1 MAYDPRE
8 HGAKCASCWLFSRRE
23 GGPVPA
29 ELSGPVLIVGE
40 APGKDECQVGRPFVG
55 NSGQELQ
62 RGFGIHGFRRGDFSF
77 TNVLCC
83 RPPGNEFERMKYQW
97 ARENKR
103 REKLNKTLAPGEEP
117 YKLLP
122 HPVDCCLPRLRREL
136 LKFDR
141 VITLGGTAYRAV
153 VGSTES
159 ITSMRGSPHE
169 GWWDP
174 NRPTD
179 DFPFFVELDTDTAE
193 TREVSRL
200 RTHDDAQPVKILPAF
215 HPSLILRQRK
225 WTSTFRSDL
234 GKGLRWFYNRLGW
247 QEPEVVI
254 RPAVPEVRA
263 FLSRGEPFYAWDLE
277 TDGKEPLTCRLRVF
291 GVGTTRKVLI
301 VPLLSVD
308 GKTHFYTDSD
318 LRELR
323 HIFQAFLEDPTILK
337 AGWNSGYY
345 DKLVAKKQLGAIV
358 RRSFDGI
365 LAHHDVESE
374 MPHSLGY
381 AGTTLTDIAAWKQES
396 KFEELNKKGRD
407 GDPILWDRNAKDV
420 AVTAALVQPLE
431 MALHLKDQAE
441 VCRKDHKV
449 QAICAGLHEV
459 GMLVDPQARDAHDRR
474 LLKQI
479 VDNRKICRD
488 IVGRDDFNPN
498 SHEQV
503 AEVLFEEWGLPPVNF
518 SEKTGAPSCD
528 DDSLREY
535 RVKYNLTPGQK
546 RFIEALRKV
555 RGAVKDR
562 GTNVVK
568 FRRSNE
574 RVPDD
579 EWAEDID
586 ETEKE
591 RAERRKRDQK
601 KMGIL
606 LPDGRVHSHWNA
618 HVATTGRLSSSDPA
632 MQNWRRKLRDMIVA
646 GPGNLLVGADSDQLE
661 LRYASG
667 HWQLRAMLEILRSG
681 RDPHHET
688 ALACFGSAAAE
699 QFAIAQEWAKKQPPK
714 RNGDKVKAKDYPAY
728 SRVRDFSKRLRY
740 AVQYA
745 AEDET
750 VHRVISSTE
759 DDDGNLI
766 YADVSVTETATRR
779 RLLLDADPEYEI
791 GWKKEVET
799 WRHTGCIR
807 ERIWGRRRDFMNGEE
822 LNEIVN
828 FPIQSGCAALI
839 HDATFDLLEQ
849 IPFEKW
855 GPGTGLIHQGHDALV
870 VECPEAEA
878 KWVANTLVE
887 CMTRTYPGL
896 DVQFKAGAKIGRR
909 WSEV

>member
-1 MAYDPRE
+1 MPYDPME
-8 HGAKCASCWLFSRRE
+8 HGARCPECWLYSRRE

-29 ELSGPVLIVGE
+29 EMQGQVLVVGE

-77 TNVLCC
+77 TNVLLC

-103 REKLNKTLAPGEEP
+103 REKLNKTLAPGETP
-117 YKLLP
+117 YQLLP

-136 LKFDR
+136 LDFDR

-153 VGSTES
+153 TGATES
-159 ITSMRGSPHE
+159 ITAMRGSPHE

-174 NRPTD
+174 ERPSD
-179 DFPFFVELDTDTAE
+179 DFPFFVELDTDTEE
-193 TREVSRL
+193 TRRVSAL
-200 RTHDDAQPVKILPAF
+200 RTHDDAKPVKIMPAF

-225 WTSTFRSDL
+225 WTSTFRCDL

-247 QEPEVVI
+247 RNPELVI
-254 RPAVPEVRA
+254 RPSPAETKA
-263 FLSRGEPFYAWDLE
+263 FLTRGERYYAWDLE
-277 TDGKEPLTCRLRVF
+277 TDGKEPLTAKLRVF
-291 GVGTTRKVLI
+291 GVGTLAKVLVI
-301 VPLLSVD
+301 PILSVD
-308 GKTHFYTDSD
+308 GTTRFYTNED
-318 LRELR
+318 LREFR
-323 HIFQAFLEDPTILK
+323 RIFQAFLEDPRILK

-345 DKLVAKKQLGAIV
+345 DKLVAKKQLGAML
-358 RRSFDGI
+358 RNSFDGI
-365 LAHHDVESE
+365 MAHHDVESE

-381 AGTTLTDIAAWKQES
+381 AGTTLTDVPAWKQDS
-396 KFEELNKKGRD
+396 KNFKEISDEV
-407 GDPILWDRNAKDV
+407 LWRRNYLDV
-420 AVTAALVQPLE
+420 AVTAAVVPPLE
-431 MALHLKDQAE
+431 TALELKDQVE

-449 QAICAGLHEV
+449 QALCAGLHEI
-459 GMLVDPQARDAHDRR
+459 GMLVDPVARDAHDKR

-488 IVGRDDFNPN
+488 VVGRDDFNPN

-503 AEVLFEEWGLPPVNF
+503 AEVLFEDWGLPPVNF

-535 RVKYNLTPGQK
+535 RVKYNLTPSQK

-562 GTNVVK
+562 GTNVIK
-568 FRRSNE
+568 FRKSTE

-579 EWAEDID
+579 EWAEDIE
-586 ETEKE
+586 ETEEE
-591 RAERRKRDQK
+591 RRERRKRDQK

-618 HVATTGRLSSSDPA
+618 HVPVTGRLSSSDPA
-632 MQNWRRKLRDMIVA
+632 LQNWRRKLRDMIVA
-646 GPGNLLVGADSDQLE
+646 APGNILVGADSDQLE
-661 LRYASG
+661 LRFAAG
-667 HWQLRAMLEILRSG
+667 HWHLQKMLQILRED

-699 QFAIAQEWAKKQPPK
+699 QFALAQEWAKRQPPK
-714 RNGDKVKAKDYPAY
+714 RNGDKVKAKDFPAY

-740 AVQYA
+740 AVQYG

-791 GWKKEVET
+791 AWHAALET
-799 WRHTGCIR
+799 WRHKGCLR
-807 ERIWGRRRDFMNGEE
+807 EPIWGRRRDFMNGEE
-822 LNEIVN
+822 PNEIYN
-828 FPIQSGCAALI
+828 FDIQSGCAALI
-839 HDATFDLLEQ
+839 HDATFDLLEA

-855 GPGTGLIHQGHDALV
+855 GPGTGLAHQGHDALV
-870 VECPEAEA
+870 VECPEKEA
-878 KWVANTLVE
+878 KWVAGVLVE
-887 CMTRTYPGL
+887 CMTRRYPGL